1 MKRHK
6 YFRPAALL
14 AVLMS
19 VAGFWWAC
27 NFEQVGPKEPPS
39 MKLTEIL
46 AQLENSRTPVEAE
59 MAIQHLV
66 EKIGIGIEIKG
77 SSYGQYYL
85 PDNFAV
91 ELAEAHLR
99 YLNGERDE
107 DWAYAFE
114 LEKVVSDERWT
125 KPLTFADVAAALE
138 PQAQAALA
146 DPESPNH
153 ALVLAMLVNGTVL
166 PSSIAAP
173 APTDLISP
181 VQEFLFEAWMEYEYG
196 ELRTLQK
203 GYKGYTHFEFTFVT
217 CNGNKTIVTKQKV
230 KIGWYLSSV
239 KKCME
244 AARKTYEAAIKACTK
259 EYDKCKK
266 KNPQSVCC
274 LQYKQCVDAAYQVV
288 QLEIQS
294 CLKHDQGG
302 GH

>member
-6 YFRPAALL
+6 YFRPAALFT
-14 AVLMS
+14 VLMS

-46 AQLENSRTPVEAE
+46 AQLENSQSPVEAE

-66 EKIGIGIEIKG
+66 AKTGIGIEIKG
-77 SSYGQYYL
+77 SNYGEYYL

-99 YLNGERDE
+99 YLSGERDKN
-107 DWAYAFE
+107 WAEAFE
-114 LEKVVSDERWT
+114 LEKAVSEERWA
-125 KPLTFADVAAALE
+125 KPLTFEDIAAALA

-153 ALVLAMLVNGTVL
+153 ALVLAMLASGTAL

-181 VQEFLFEAWMEYEYG
+181 VQEFLFEAWMEFQYG
-196 ELRTLQK
+196 DLPILQK
-203 GYKGYTHFEFTFVT
+203 KKPNGYTHFEFTFVQ
-217 CNGNKTIVTKQKV
+217 CVGNKTIITKQKV
-230 KIGWYLSSV
+230 KVGWYLSSV
-239 KKCME
+239 KKCLE
-244 AARKTYEAAIKACTK
+244 AARKKYETAVKACLSQ
-259 EYDKCKK
+259 DKKCRKT
-266 KNPQSVCC
+266 NPPSFCC
-274 LQYKQCVDAAYQVV
+274 LQLKQCVEAAYNQV

-302 GH
+302 N

>member
-14 AVLMS
+14 TVLLS

-46 AQLENSRTPVEAE
+46 AQLENSRSPVEAE
-59 MAIQHLV
+59 VAIQHLV
-66 EKIGIGIEIKG
+66 EKTGLGLDIKG
-77 SSYGQYYL
+77 SSYGQYFL
-85 PDNFAV
+85 PDNFAIG
-91 ELAEAHLR
+91 LAEAHLR
-99 YLNGERDE
+99 YLNGERDKN
-107 DWAYAFE
+107 WAEAFD
-114 LEKVVSDERWT
+114 LERIVSEERWA
-125 KPLTFADVAAALE
+125 KPLTFEDVAAALA

-146 DPESPNH
+146 DPESPDH
-153 ALVLAMLVNGTVL
+153 ALMLAMLVSGTAL

-181 VQEFLFEAWMEYEYG
+181 VQEFLFEAWMELEYG
-196 ELRTLQK
+196 ELRILQK
-203 GYKGYTHFEFTFVT
+203 SPKGYTHFEFTFVT
-217 CNGNKTIVTKQKV
+217 CNGSKVIVTKQKV

-244 AARKTYEAAIKACTK
+244 AARKKYEAAIKACTNQ
-259 EYDKCKK
+259 YNTCKK
-266 KNPQSVCC
+266 TNPPAVCC
-274 LQYKQCVDAAYQVV
+274 PAYKQCVDAAYQVV
-288 QLEIQS
+288 QAEIQS

-302 GH
+302 G